1 MRLLISALS
10 RYFRFVIISLS
21 ILLLTACKTELYSG
35 LQQKEA
41 NEMYSLLLENHII
54 AEKNPA
60 KKEWQR
66 YLLRNHRFLT
76 PLNC

>member
-1 MRLLISALS
+1 MRLFISALS
-10 RYFRFVIISLS
+10 RYFRFIVLSLS

-54 AEKNPA
+54 AEK
-60 KKEWQR
+60 KIRQR
-66 YLLRNHRFLT
+66 GKGNVI
-76 PLNC
+76 C